1 VRVSE
6 LGSISRATVLVC
18 VTCRTAATPSAGADL
33 AKATLLAAGNAPDV
47 SVQHIRCL
55 GNCSRGLSAAIRC
68 ENAWTYVFGGLD
80 SARDGASLIVAARL
94 LVQAADGIMPWRG
107 RPDSL
112 KRGLV
117 ARIPPIGF
125 REEPP

>member
-1 VRVSE
+1 VSN
-6 LGSISRATVLVC
+6 LGSTSPATVLVC
-18 VTCRTAATPSAGADL
+18 VTCRTTTAPSAGADL
-33 AKATLLAAGNAPDV
+33 AAATLIAAGNAPDV
-47 SVQHIRCL
+47 SVQHVRCL
-55 GNCSRGLSAAIRC
+55 GNCSRGLSAAIRY

-80 SARDGASLIVAARL
+80 PALDGPSLIVAARL
-94 LVQAADGIMPWRG
+94 LAQAADGIMPWRG

-117 ARIPPIGF
+117 ARIPPIDF